1 MRMTVVDA
9 TKFGAV
15 GDGKTDSTNAINEC
29 LAWTKSM
36 GYNTVWIPNGTYMID
51 GTKNGDPRAPF
62 RGAGINVPGN
72 IEILMDAEAVIKV
85 KPNSSWGYAAFYIG
99 GTSDIKISG
108 GSIIGERDE
117 HTYTPAPSRPMN
129 GDSEFASKGRQM
141 SSLNT

>member
-9 TKFGAV
+9 TNRRFS
-15 GDGKTDSTNAINEC
+15 DDKTDSTNAINEC

-51 GTKNGDPRAPF
+51 GTKTATRGLSFAAPASMF
-62 RGAGINVPGN
+62 PAN

-108 GSIIGERDE
+108 GSMIGKEMNT
-117 HTYTPAPSRPMN
+117 HIHRPRGQPVN
-129 GDSEFASKGRQM
+129 GDLEFASKGRQM
-141 SSLNT
+141 SSLKT